1 MKITVRVPD
10 KKSAFFIQL
19 LNELDFVSLEE
30 VKSDE
35 DTATVNA
42 LPSEIDFS
50 TLVNTQRATS
60 PSDATFNDAA
70 AVNAL
75 QKEIDDIF
83 GK

>member
-50 TLVNTQRATS
+50 TLVNTQRAT
-60 PSDATFNDAA
+60 PPYDATFNDAA